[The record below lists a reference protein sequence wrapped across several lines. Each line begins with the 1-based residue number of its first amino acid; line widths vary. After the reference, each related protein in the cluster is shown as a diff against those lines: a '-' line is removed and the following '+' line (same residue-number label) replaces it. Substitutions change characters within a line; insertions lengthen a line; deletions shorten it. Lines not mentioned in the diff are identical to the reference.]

1 MVADEPDEMMANAG
15 PGMLP
20 ATKLDVA
27 RTRNQP
33 AVGVFHYQSLRRS
46 RLWLLAHAS
55 YPGRWLS
62 PVSQ

>member
-1 MVADEPDEMMANAG
+1 MVADGPDEMTANAG

-33 AVGVFHYQSLRRS
+33 AVGVFGYKSPRRS

-55 YPGRWLS
+55 CPRRWSS
-62 PVSQ
+62 PVSH